1 MTSNKNDLVNNALS
15 KIKTSPG
22 FGSRIG
28 ADPDLVQTMD
38 YIDSDGDGVDDR
50 NQRGPG
56 QPYVTFEQSKNEERS
71 RFRPGAKPRSDGSRK
86 PKTLITDP
94 RGRPSS
100 KTNYAKDYMATFQ
113 QSANLRAQ
121 NPTTGQQ
128 KKTSDFGSY
137 DPASFGGSMYN
148 QGWGNMVNWGN
159 KFKDNEA
166 IQGFI
171 SGSRLDSNQTMMNM
185 GMDLLYQKGQ
195 LSQMAD
201 YQGGMEN
208 LKTGNT
214 LKLLAA
220 EGGITRDLMWDQGDI
235 KSRQIGEQGVED
247 RAQIKT
253 LGSENRKTRRVE
265 GSETRMTEMTKGDQT
280 RKTQRDKYREDR
292 KMRADARGAIRRTG
306 SRFFG

>member
-1 MTSNKNDLVNNALS
+1 MTANKNDLVNNSLS
-15 KIKTSPG
+15 KIKRNPG
-22 FGSRIG
+22 FGGRIG
-28 ADPDLVQTMD
+28 MDPDALVTMD

-50 NQRGPG
+50 HQRGPG
-56 QPYVTFEQSKNEERS
+56 LPYITFDQSKNEERI
-71 RFRPGAKPRSDGSRK
+71 RFRPGAKQR
-86 PKTLITDP
+86 
-94 RGRPSS
+94 RGTQRGTQ
-100 KTNYAKDYMATFQ
+100 KRGNYAKNYMDTFAR
-113 QSANLRAQ
+113 SAQ
-121 NPTTGQQ
+121 GQ
-128 KKTSDFGSY
+128 KTQAPKDFGDY
-137 DPASFGGSMYN
+137 TPASFGGSMYN
-148 QGWGNMVNWGN
+148 QGWGNMVDWGN

-171 SGSRLDSNQTMMNM
+171 SGSRLDANQTMMNM

-235 KSRQIGEQGVED
+235 KSRQIGEQGKED
-247 RAQIKT
+247 RAQIRT
-253 LGSENRKTRRVE
+253 LGTENRLTK
-265 GSETRMTEMTKGDQT
+265 MTEGDQD

>member
-1 MTSNKNDLVNNALS
+1 MVANKNDLVNNSLS
-15 KIKTSPG
+15 KIKSAPG
-22 FGSRIG
+22 FGGRIG
-28 ADPDLVQTMD
+28 AGIGYIGTMD
-38 YIDSDGDGVDDR
+38 YIDTDKDGVDDR

-56 QPYVTFEQSKNEERS
+56 QPYITFEKATQEEKN
-71 RFRPGAKPRSDGSRK
+71 RFNQ
-86 PKTLITDP
+86 P
-94 RGRPSS
+94 RGKGVDQRGRQPRG
-100 KTNYAKDYMATFQ
+100 NYAKNYMDTFAR
-113 QSANLRAQ
+113 SAQ
-121 NPTTGQQ
+121 GQ
-128 KKTSDFGSY
+128 KTQAPKDFGDY
-137 DPASFGGSMYN
+137 TPASFGGSLYN
-148 QGWGNMVNWGN
+148 QGWGNMVDWGN

-171 SGSRLDSNQTMMNM
+171 SGSRLDANQTMMNM

-235 KSRQIGEQGVED
+235 KSRQIGEQGRED
-247 RAQIKT
+247 RAQIRT
-253 LGSENRKTRRVE
+253 LGTENRLTK
-265 GSETRMTEMTKGDQT
+265 MTEGDQD
-280 RKTQRDKYREDR
+280 RKTQRDKYREER

>member
-15 KIKTSPG
+15 KIKSSPG
-22 FGSRIG
+22 FGGRIG
-28 ADPDLVQTMD
+28 AGMGYVGTMD
-38 YIDSDGDGVDDR
+38 YIDSDKDGVDDR

-56 QPYVTFEQSKNEERS
+56 QPYITFEKATQEEKNK
-71 RFRPGAKPRSDGSRK
+71 FKQ
-86 PKTLITDP
+86 P
-94 RGRPSS
+94 RGKGVDQGGKQPRA
-100 KTNYAKDYMATFQ
+100 NYAKDYMDTFQ
-113 QSANLRAQ
+113 RSANSQAQ
-121 NPTTGQQ
+121 KPSTGQQ

-235 KSRQIGEQGVED
+235 KSRQIGEQGTED
-247 RAQIKT
+247 RAQIRT
-253 LGSENRKTRRVE
+253 LGTENRL
-265 GSETRMTEMTKGDQT
+265 TRMTEGDQT

-292 KMRADARGAIRRTG
+292 KMRADARGAITRTG
-306 SRFFG
+306 SKFFG

>member
-1 MTSNKNDLVNNALS
+1 MTANKNDLVNNSLS
-15 KIKTSPG
+15 KIKSAPG
-22 FGSRIG
+22 FGGRIG
-28 ADPDLVQTMD
+28 AGIGYIGTMD
-38 YIDSDGDGVDDR
+38 YIDSDGDGIDDR

-56 QPYVTFEQSKNEERS
+56 QPYITFEKATQEEKN
-71 RFRPGAKPRSDGSRK
+71 RFNQPRGKGVDQGGRKPRG
-86 PKTLITDP
+86 
-94 RGRPSS
+94 
-100 KTNYAKDYMATFQ
+100 NYAKNYMDTFAR
-113 QSANLRAQ
+113 SANPQAQ
-121 NPTTGQQ
+121 TTSTDKG
-128 KKTSDFGSY
+128 KTPSDFGKY
-137 DPASFGGSMYN
+137 QAATFGGSLYN
-148 QGWGNMVNWGN
+148 QGWGNMVSWGN

-171 SGSRLDSNQTMMNM
+171 SGSRLDANQTMMNM

-235 KSRQIGEQGVED
+235 KSRQIGEQGKED
-247 RAQIKT
+247 RAQIRT
-253 LGSENRKTRRVE
+253 LGTENRL
-265 GSETRMTEMTKGDQT
+265 TRMTEGDQT
-280 RKTQRDKYREDR
+280 RKTQRDKYREER

>member
-1 MTSNKNDLVNNALS
+1 MTANKNALVNNALS
-15 KIKTSPG
+15 KIKSNPG
-22 FGSRIG
+22 FGGRIG
-28 ADPDLVQTMD
+28 MDPDSLVTMD

-56 QPYVTFEQSKNEERS
+56 QPYITFEQAKREEKA
-71 RFRPGAKPRSDGSRK
+71 RFRPGAKQRIDRGDMTKEDANRYFQKFRPA
-86 PKTLITDP
+86 KTQITDP

-100 KTNYAKDYMATFQ
+100 KSNYAKNYMDTFAG
-113 QSANLRAQ
+113 SAQ
-121 NPTTGQQ
+121 G
-128 KKTSDFGSY
+128 KKTQAPKDFGDY
-137 DPASFGGSMYN
+137 TTASFGGSMYN
-148 QGWGNMVNWGN
+148 QGWGNMVDWGN

-171 SGSRLDSNQTMMNM
+171 SGSRLDANQTMMNM

-235 KSRQIGEQGVED
+235 KSRQIGEQGKED
-247 RAQIKT
+247 RAQIRT
-253 LGSENRKTRRVE
+253 LGTENRLTK
-265 GSETRMTEMTKGDQT
+265 MTEGDQD

>member
-1 MTSNKNDLVNNALS
+1 MATNKNDLVNNALG
-15 KIKTSPG
+15 KIKSSPG
-22 FGSRIG
+22 FGGRIG
-28 ADPDLVQTMD
+28 MDPDSMVTMD

-56 QPYVTFEQSKNEERS
+56 QPYITFEKATQEEKNKFKQGKGSGQGQTSNRTN
-71 RFRPGAKPRSDGSRK
+71 FAKQYLDTFSGTTNTNQQTGSSD
-86 PKTLITDP
+86 
-94 RGRPSS
+94 
-100 KTNYAKDYMATFQ
+100 KDKIA
-113 QSANLRAQ
+113 
-121 NPTTGQQ
+121 
-128 KKTSDFGSY
+128 SDFGKY
-137 DPASFGGSMYN
+137 KAATFGGALFN
-148 QGWGNMVNWGN
+148 QGWGGMVDWGN
-159 KFKDNEA
+159 KYDDNEA
-166 IQGFI
+166 IQGYV
-171 SGSRLDSNQTMMNM
+171 SGAKLDFDTQMMDA
-185 GMDLLYQKGQ
+185 GLDLLYQKGQ

>member
-1 MTSNKNDLVNNALS
+1 MTANKNDLVNNALS
-15 KIKTSPG
+15 KIKSSPG
-22 FGSRIG
+22 FGGRIG

-71 RFRPGAKPRSDGSRK
+71 RFRSGGNPRKNTKPRA
-86 PKTLITDP
+86 
-94 RGRPSS
+94 
-100 KTNYAKDYMATFQ
+100 NYAKDYMDTFQ
-113 QSANLRAQ
+113 RSANSLAQ
-121 NPTTGQQ
+121 TGSSD
-128 KKTSDFGSY
+128 KDKIASDFGKY
-137 DPASFGGSMYN
+137 KAGTFGGALFN
-148 QGWGNMVNWGN
+148 QGFGGITDFAN

-166 IQGFI
+166 VQGFYT
-171 SGSRLDSNQTMMNM
+171 GAKLDFDAQMMDT
-185 GMDLLYQKGQ
+185 GLDLLYQKGQ

-235 KSRQIGEQGVED
+235 KSRQIGEQGTED
-247 RAQIKT
+247 RAQIRT
-253 LGSENRKTRRVE
+253 LGTENRL
-265 GSETRMTEMTKGDQT
+265 TRMTEGDQK

-292 KMRADARGAIRRTG
+292 KMRADARGAITRTG
-306 SRFFG
+306 SKFFG